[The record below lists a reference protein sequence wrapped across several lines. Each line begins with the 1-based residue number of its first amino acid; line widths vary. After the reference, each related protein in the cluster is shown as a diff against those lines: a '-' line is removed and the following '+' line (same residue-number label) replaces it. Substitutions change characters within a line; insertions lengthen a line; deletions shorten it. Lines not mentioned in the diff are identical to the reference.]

1 MSTDGLP
8 TPDDRARYE
17 TLRAELLKSLEKKRT
32 VDKQLANIELQIYN
46 LESQYL
52 TETAAHSGGNI
63 IQGFEGYLKNQ
74 TVTRRKY
81 EVSEQDRIF
90 SNSSSTLQKS
100 LELMA
105 DGDESLMP
113 DEYGKQ
119 STPGLTTVVVP
130 PAPRTQELT
139 PAQSKKLRDKEY
151 QRKKRASVSRR
162 STGTISDDEQ
172 ISARRP
178 TKRARLADDD

>member
-1 MSTDGLP
+1 MT
-8 TPDDRARYE
+8 
-17 TLRAELLKSLEKKRT
+17 
-32 VDKQLANIELQIYN
+32 
-46 LESQYL
+46 
-52 TETAAHSGGNI
+52 
-63 IQGFEGYLKNQ
+63 
-74 TVTRRKY
+74 
-81 EVSEQDRIF
+81 
-90 SNSSSTLQKS
+90 
-100 LELMA
+100 